1 MVNYCKHK
9 QNITQINRTEK
20 KTTKNREKSE
30 YMRD

>member
-9 QNITQINRTEK
+9 QNITQINRTEET
-20 KTTKNREKSE
+20 TTKIEKKSE